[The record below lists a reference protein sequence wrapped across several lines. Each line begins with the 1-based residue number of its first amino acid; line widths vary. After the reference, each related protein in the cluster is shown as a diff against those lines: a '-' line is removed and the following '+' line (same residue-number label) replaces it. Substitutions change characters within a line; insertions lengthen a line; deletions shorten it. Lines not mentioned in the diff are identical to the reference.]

1 MSKGSRKRGKKPEG
15 PLKCD
20 RCNQDFQNSPKR
32 TKHLVSTRRDG
43 STLMMEVNL
52 CPPCQDHHSLI
63 KFINI
68 LGRNAGSEELQQIAA
83 RSAQE
88 QGPQARTG
96 PEAVN
101 SLQHHKARPTRDNG
115 EMNHKPTEG
124 KTI

>member
-1 MSKGSRKRGKKPEG
+1 MSKRSRKRGKKPEG
-15 PLKCD
+15 PLKCH

-83 RSAQE
+83 RLPKSRVHRPEPAQ
-88 QGPQARTG
+88 
-96 PEAVN
+96 
-101 SLQHHKARPTRDNG
+101 RPSIVFNTIKLG
-115 EMNHKPTEG
+115 QPGTTE
-124 KTI
+124 T